1 MPTKREA
8 VAAEDDFEFLT
19 NINQLPMAP
28 EPKFDVVVIP
38 ELRLKCRVYELS
50 AFDGHELAEA
60 NKIYRNGEVVD
71 TDYSF
76 PNLKFLAF
84 TMRDLNGQR
93 IFPTVDAAIAKL
105 RDFPLSVIEKLVIA
119 SNKVGDADPV
129 SAEKNS
135 EETPTDSSNSSSAES

>member
-1 MPTKREA
+1 MPTKKA
-8 VAAEDDFEFLT
+8 VTDEDDFEFLT

-28 EPKFDVVVIP
+28 EPRFDVVVVP
-38 ELRLKCRVYELS
+38 EIRLKVRVYELT

-60 NKIYRNGEVVD
+60 SKIYRNGEVVD
-71 TDYSF
+71 TDYSY

-84 TMRDLNGQR
+84 SMRDLNGNR
-93 IFPTVDAAIAKL
+93 IFPTVDVAIVKL
-105 RDFPLSVIEKLVIA
+105 RDFPLAVIEKLVIA

-135 EETPTDSSNSSSAES
+135 DETQTDSSNSNSA